1 MLFKLILL
9 LLAYLPLQIAIN
21 PAAGVDLASI
31 RVLIILIFLFWLAI
45 GLKNKKIIIK
55 NNLQTFLIITF
66 LFLNI
71 FSILVARNSD
81 WSVRKIAF
89 LLSIFPIYFVVTNVI
104 HNEKRLVLA
113 IKTLLFSGAT
123 VAVIGITQFLLQFAI
138 GLEKTYRFWAVY
150 FTPLFLGKSFG
161 AEVLA
166 NSSWLVNVAGK
177 TYLRATATFP
187 DPHMFSF
194 YLGMLIPLAIGMLF
208 YEKNAKKIWLSIF
221 FILFLADLLTF
232 SRGAYLGLLVGGS
245 AFILFSWKKI
255 NQRYKLFGL
264 FLITA
269 GIVFLSWPNPISQRF
284 FSSFNLAEGSNSGR
298 IEMWQKATS
307 GIIENPVLGVGIG
320 NFPLYVNPLVDYR
333 KPIYAHNTYLD
344 IAVETGIVNALLWV
358 GLLGVAF
365 FEFWKKGKQNI
376 VFSMLAI
383 SLVIFATHSMVDMA
397 IYSPVVLTLLLTILS
412 FSHIN
417 PDEKNI

>member
-9 LLAYLPLQIAIN
+9 LLAYLPFQIALN
-21 PAAGVDLASI
+21 PTTGVDLSSI
-31 RVLIILIFLFWLAI
+31 RVLIILIFLLWLAT
-45 GLKNKKIIIK
+45 GLKNKKVAIK

-66 LFLNI
+66 LFLNT

-89 LLSIFPIYFVVTNVI
+89 LLSIFPIYFAITNLI
-104 HNEKRLVLA
+104 NNEKRLVIA
-113 IKTLLFSGAT
+113 IKTLLFSGAL
-123 VAVIGITQFLLQFAI
+123 VAGIGVLQFISQFAI
-138 GLEKTYRFWAVY
+138 GLEKTYRFWATY
-150 FTPLFLGKSFG
+150 FAPLFLGKSFG

-194 YLGMLIPLAIGMLF
+194 YLGMLVPLAIGMFF
-208 YEKNAKKIWLSIF
+208 YEKNGEKIWLSIF
-221 FILFLADLLTF
+221 FILLLADLLTF
-232 SRGAYLGLLVGGS
+232 SRGAYLGLLFGGL
-245 AFILFSWKKI
+245 AFVIFSWKKI
-255 NQRYKLFGL
+255 EKRYKLFGF

-298 IEMWQKATS
+298 IAMWQKATS
-307 GIIENPVLGVGIG
+307 GILENPVLGVGIG
-320 NFPLYVNPLVDYR
+320 NFPLYINPLVDYR
-333 KPIYAHNTYLD
+333 EPIYAHNTYLD
-344 IAVETGIVNALLWV
+344 IAVETGVANVLIWISLLS
-358 GLLGVAF
+358 VAF
-365 FEFWKKGKQNI
+365 FEFWKMGRRNVI
-376 VFSMLAI
+376 FSMLAI

-397 IYSPVVLTLLLTILS
+397 IYSPVVLTLILTILS
-412 FSHIN
+412 FSNIN